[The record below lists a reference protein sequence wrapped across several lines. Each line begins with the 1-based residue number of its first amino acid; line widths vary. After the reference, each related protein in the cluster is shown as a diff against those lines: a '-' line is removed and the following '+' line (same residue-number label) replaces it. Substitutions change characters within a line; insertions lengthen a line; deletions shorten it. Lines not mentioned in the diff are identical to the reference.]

1 MSGVESDVF
10 TLDAFLGGRWCRK
23 IRKRISARELQNP
36 QPTDSS
42 SGPREGSRLLFAWI
56 DRRAIIILTMLRG
69 QSIQLPTGGPAMSEL
84 QGKRILVVD
93 DERDVCEMVVEQ
105 LDQCRVDTAGTYEAA
120 KALLSKER
128 YDVVIL
134 DIMGVR
140 GHDLLQEFAKVAPT
154 IMLTAH
160 ALTPQDMKRSIQGNA
175 VLYLP
180 KEELSRLDGYVL
192 KVLQRKG
199 SLWSWLFKR
208 LDFTKWFGEGWL
220 EIVGDINIELD
231 DEEVMRDLEGWR

>member
-1 MSGVESDVF
+1 
-10 TLDAFLGGRWCRK
+10 
-23 IRKRISARELQNP
+23 
-36 QPTDSS
+36 
-42 SGPREGSRLLFAWI
+42 
-56 DRRAIIILTMLRG
+56 
-69 QSIQLPTGGPAMSEL
+69 MSEL

-105 LDQCRVDTAGTYEAA
+105 LDRCKVDTAANYEEA
-120 KALLSKER
+120 KALLQKQR

-140 GHDLLQEFAKVAPT
+140 GHELLEEFAGAAPT

-160 ALTPQDMKRSIQGNA
+160 ALTPQDLKRAIQGKA

-180 KEELSRLDGYVL
+180 KEELGKLDDYVL

-208 LDFTKWFGEGWL
+208 LDFTQWFGEGWL
-220 EIVGDINIELD
+220 SVLGDLD
-231 DEEVMRDLEGWR
+231 FKLAEEDVMRDLEEWR